1 MEPLIVPGVLD
12 SLSDIAAYVMSAAAT
27 AGLDKKIAYR
37 LRLAIDEIAT
47 NIITHGYEENGLS
60 GNIEVQAKINGSSLT
75 IELVDTGP
83 VYNPQLDQTPD
94 SLDLSLEERPIGGL
108 GVYLAARNV
117 DKLTYER
124 IGEQNHHTFVVKR
137 PTD

>member
-117 DKLTYER
+117 DKLLVY
-124 IGEQNHHTFVVKR
+124 NAVHHTFCKP
-137 PTD
+137 PTRETKQ

>member
-117 DKLTYER
+117 DKFTYER
-124 IGEQNHHTFVVKR
+124 IGEQNRHTFVVKR